1 LDSGLQRELFTFS
14 LDLQNA
20 HTDGADEEAI
30 DMETRTNFQKHLRK
44 VEEDVVTMGDMVAK
58 AIDRSIKALQKRDL
72 TLAHQIIA
80 DDTKI
85 NEQRF
90 SIEDKCVGL
99 IATQQ
104 PMANDLRIIVAVL
117 SIIVELERIG
127 DYAEGIA
134 KIVVMI
140 GDEAPL
146 KPLIDIP
153 RMGDITLEMINASL
167 KSFVTRDVELAMKVV
182 SLDSVVDGLYDQV
195 FRELLT
201 FMMVDPK
208 TTNRAT
214 RLIWVAHNLERAAD
228 RATNICERVVFT
240 VTGKMEEIG
249 GSKY

>member
-1 LDSGLQRELFTFS
+1 
-14 LDLQNA
+14 
-20 HTDGADEEAI
+20 
-30 DMETRTNFQKHLRK
+30 METRTAFHKHMQE
-44 VEEDVVTMGDMVAK
+44 VEEDILTMGGMVMK
-58 AIDRSIKALQKRDL
+58 AVERAIEALKKRDL

-80 DDTKI
+80 DDAQI
-85 NEQRF
+85 NRQRF
-90 SIEDKCVGL
+90 NIEDKCIAL

-104 PMANDLRIIVAVL
+104 PMASDLRIIVAVL
-117 SIIVELERIG
+117 NIVIELERIG

-140 GDEAPL
+140 GDEPPL

-153 RMGDITLEMINASL
+153 RMGEITLDMINKSL
-167 KSFVTRDVELAMKVV
+167 ESFVKRDVDLAMRVV
-182 SLDSVVDGLYDQV
+182 SLDEVVDSLYDQV

-249 GSKY
+249 ASRY